1 MIWSISSFKQFQRC
15 QRKWFFDEK
24 LGSRSNKDAFRKEL
38 YLLSQLESIEAWRG
52 KIVDYTISVFVIP
65 KIQKKQVIHENE
77 VIEFARKLTRARYEF
92 AKNEQY
98 KKDGLKKT
106 EHDYDYAA
114 LYDIEYAISDIDLCV
129 KLKRSWEEI
138 ETALKNFLS
147 NDKLIAYLQ
156 TAEYLVTQR
165 ALTYSLHDFT
175 IKGVP
180 DLIAFFVNRPP
191 HIFDWKVHFFG
202 TKTYNEQLLIYALAL
217 TRCNPHKDFAKYMN
231 GFTAY
236 DVKLSEFQL
245 LKNTV
250 RHYAVTDDYIEL
262 INDYMADGIED
273 MRLKKC
279 ESELKELNIE
289 HFERTP
295 NLDSCISCQYK
306 KICKNDSYEI
316 HN

>member
-15 QRKWFFDEK
+15 QRKWFLDEK
-24 LGSRSNKDAFRKEL
+24 VGSRSNKNTFRKEI

-52 KIVDYTISVFVIP
+52 KIVDYTISEFIIP
-65 KIQKKQVIHENE
+65 KIQKKQPINQTE
-77 VIEFARKLTRARYEF
+77 VIEFAKKLTRARYEF
-92 AKNEQY
+92 AKAERY
-98 KKDGLKKT
+98 KEDGIKKT

-114 LYDIEYAISDIDLCV
+114 LYNFEYTNSTYDLND
-129 KLKRSWEEI
+129 KLKQSWSEI

-147 NDKLIAYLQ
+147 SNELMDYLR
-156 TAEYLVTQR
+156 TANYLVRQR

-180 DLIAFFVNRPP
+180 DLIAFFPNKPP

-217 TRCNPHKDFAKYMN
+217 TNCNPHKDFVGYIN

-250 RHYAVTDDYIEL
+250 RNYFVTDEYIEE
-262 INDYMADGIED
+262 INDFIAEGIEL
-273 MRLKKC
+273 MTLKKC
-279 ESELKELNIE
+279 NYEYKELNIE
-289 HFERTP
+289 HFAKTP
-295 NLDSCISCQYK
+295 NIDNCTNCQFK
-306 KICKNDSYEI
+306 KICKED
-316 HN
+316 